1 MQTTL
6 RIPQRKP
13 KDMGKRRLGS
23 TARVVA
29 ALAAGLTIDI
39 AISASGNA
47 ALRTIAA
54 AAEPIG
60 ILWINA
66 IRMTVIPLVVS
77 LLFVSMTSFSDV
89 RSAGRTG
96 GRALLIFAA
105 FLVASALFAILT
117 VPVLFSW
124 LPTGASTTVALGQM
138 STSSAVREQA
148 QQLPT
153 FVQWLTDLVPT
164 NPMRAAADGALLP
177 LVIFTVLFGL
187 ASTGT
192 APDQREALVRFFR
205 ALSESML
212 TLVGWLIALA
222 PLGVFALILPLAA
235 RMGASAVGA
244 FGYYV
249 IAICGLLCVQTLAL
263 YPIAAVVGR
272 VPAKR
277 FAQAVFPAQAI
288 AFSSS
293 SSLASLPAL
302 LEGAEKKLER
312 PPELMGFVLPLAVSI
327 FKINT
332 PIVWLAGACFVARLY
347 AVPFGPA
354 QVGLVLVASVL
365 LSFTTPGIPMGS
377 VVVLAPVFAS
387 AGLPVEGVGILIAV
401 DLVPD
406 LFKTIANVTGDM
418 AAAALL
424 SRADTA
430 HVVQCS

>member
-1 MQTTL
+1 MRDRRWSPTT
-6 RIPQRKP
+6 
-13 KDMGKRRLGS
+13 
-23 TARVVA
+23 RVLA
-29 ALAAGLTIDI
+29 ALVAGLTIGI

-47 ALRTIAA
+47 ALRAIAA

-96 GRALLIFAA
+96 GRALMIFVV
-105 FLVASALFAILT
+105 FLVGSALFAILI
-117 VPVLFSW
+117 VPALFSW
-124 LPTGASTTVALGQM
+124 LPTGSTTAAMGQM
-138 STSSAVREQA
+138 STLAAVREQA

-153 FVQWLTDLVPT
+153 FAQWLTDLVPT
-164 NPMRAAADGALLP
+164 NPIRAAADGAMLP
-177 LVIFTVLFGL
+177 LVIFSVLFGL
-187 ASTGT
+187 ASTGI
-192 APDQREALVRFFR
+192 APDLREALVRFFR
-205 ALSESML
+205 AVSGSML

-222 PLGVFALILPLAA
+222 PLGVFALILPLVA

-249 IAICGLLCVQTLAL
+249 IAICGLCCVQTLAL
-263 YPIAAVVGR
+263 YPIAALFGR

-288 AFSSS
+288 AFSTS

-302 LEGAEKKLER
+302 LEGAEKTLQR
-312 PPELMGFVLPLAVSI
+312 PPELTGFVLPLAVSV

-332 PIVWLAGACFVARLY
+332 PIVLLAGACFVARLY

-354 QVGLVLVASVL
+354 QVGLVLAASVL
-365 LSFTTPGIPMGS
+365 LSFSTPGIPLGS
-377 VVVLAPVFAS
+377 LVVLAPVFAN
-387 AGLPVEGVGILIAV
+387 AGLPVEGVGILMAV

-406 LFKTIANVTGDM
+406 LFKTIANVTGNM
-418 AAAALL
+418 AAAAVL
-424 SRADTA
+424 SRANA
-430 HVVQCS
+430 RAAIPG

>member
-1 MQTTL
+1 M
-6 RIPQRKP
+6 RN
-13 KDMGKRRLGS
+13 RRWSPTG
-23 TARVVA
+23 RVVA
-29 ALAAGLTIDI
+29 ALAAGLIIGI

-96 GRALLIFAA
+96 GRALMIFAV
-105 FLVASALFAILT
+105 FLVGSAVFAILT

-138 STSSAVREQA
+138 STSSAVRAQA
-148 QQLPT
+148 QQLPS
-153 FVQWLTDLVPT
+153 VAQWLTDLVPT
-164 NPMRAAADGALLP
+164 NPMRAAADGAMLP

-187 ASTGT
+187 ASTGI
-192 APDQREALVRFFR
+192 APDLRDALVRFFR
-205 ALSESML
+205 AVSGSML
-212 TLVGWLIALA
+212 TLVRWLIVLA

-249 IAICGLLCVQTLAL
+249 IAICVLLCAQTLAL

-277 FAQAVFPAQAI
+277 FAQAVFPAQTI
-288 AFSSS
+288 AFSTS

-302 LEGAEKKLER
+302 LEGAEEKLQR
-312 PPELMGFVLPLAVSI
+312 PPELTGFVLPLAVSV

-354 QVGLVLVASVL
+354 EIGLVLAASVL
-365 LSFTTPGIPMGS
+365 LSFGTPGIPMGS
-377 VVVLAPVFAS
+377 LVVLAPVFAS

-406 LFKTIANVTGDM
+406 IFKTVSNVTGDM
-418 AAAALL
+418 AAAAVL
-424 SRADTA
+424 SRANTA
-430 HVVQCS
+430 HVVQ